1 MKLLTIIPSS
11 NKSKKW
17 TAIFEIDGNK
27 EKKVNFGATG
37 YRDYTLMNSKNS
49 GFYLPKKSDRDAV
62 KSLYINRHKKR
73 EENLWKTSPMS
84 PATLSRFILW
94 SAPTM
99 SVAVSNYRKKFKL

>member
-1 MKLLTIIPSS
+1 MKLLTILPSS

-17 TAIFEIDGNK
+17 TAVFDIDGK
-27 EKKVNFGATG
+27 EKKVNFGASG
-37 YRDYTLMNSKNS
+37 YRDYTLMNSKDS
-49 GFYLPKKSDRDAV
+49 EFYLPKKSDRDAV
-62 KSLYINRHKKR
+62 KTLYINRHKKR
-73 EENLWKTSPMS
+73 EEKLWKNSPMS

>member
-1 MKLLTIIPSS
+1 MKLLTILPSS

-17 TAIFEIDGNK
+17 TAVFDIDGK
-27 EKKVNFGATG
+27 EKSVHFGQKNA
-37 YRDYTLMNSKNS
+37 RDYTLMNSKSS

-62 KSLYINRHKKR
+62 KTLYINRHKKR
-73 EENLWKTSPMS
+73 EEKLWKTSPMS

-99 SVAVSNYRKKFKL
+99 SVAVSNYRKKFKV